1 MTPMLLAGALVGL
14 GVVLVLAGLRVPEP
28 DLAAAVTRLAAPTGP
43 SRTSGLSAPAPASG
57 LAPGT
62 ASGPASGLQRAATRS
77 AARVAETLRL
87 DRHRADLAL
96 TGTTAT
102 RMALEMMGYGALG
115 LVFPLLMTSILALAG
130 LSVPLALPVI
140 AGLGLAAGLSLL
152 PQAELR
158 RRAGLARQQMRRT
171 VCVYLELVALER
183 AADAGAVEALER
195 AAAIGRGPG
204 FGHIREALLRARLEG
219 RTPWISL
226 STLADEL
233 AVPELGDVADI
244 MRLSG
249 EDGAAVLP
257 TLRARAASLRT
268 SLLQADVAAANEA
281 SERMSIP
288 VALLGV
294 AFMAL
299 LGFPALWRILFG

>member
-1 MTPMLLAGALVGL
+1 MTVLILAGALVGL
-14 GVVLVLAGLRVPEP
+14 GLTVILAGLR
-28 DLAAAVTRLAAPTGP
+28 
-43 SRTSGLSAPAPASG
+43 APAPD
-57 LAPGT
+57 L
-62 ASGPASGLQRAATRS
+62 RAALARLTAPTDVPAAWAAVGSDAGSALDRS
-77 AARVAETLRL
+77 LARLADRL
-87 DRHRADLAL
+87 SEALGLSRHRADLAL
-96 TGTTAT
+96 TGTTPS
-102 RMALEMMGYGALG
+102 RMALEKLGYGMVG
-115 LVFPLLMTSILALAG
+115 LVFPILMGSILA
-130 LSVPLALPVI
+130 I
-140 AGLGLAAGLSLL
+140 AGVSLPFAVPMAAGVLL
-152 PQAELR
+152 GAAMSFLPEVELR
-158 RRAGLARQQMRRT
+158 RRAALARLQLRRT

-195 AAAIGRGPG
+195 AAAVGQGPG

-219 RTPWISL
+219 RTPWQQL
-226 STLADEL
+226 SALAEEL

-268 SLLQADVAAANEA
+268 SLLQSDVAAANEA

>member
-1 MTPMLLAGALVGL
+1 MTGMLLAGALVGL
-14 GVVLVLAGLRVPEP
+14 GLTMVMAGLRAPAAP
-28 DLAAAVTRLAAPTGP
+28 DLAAAVARLTAAAAPGGPSTAGGDAFQEHPLGRALAPHAARLA
-43 SRTSGLSAPAPASG
+43 
-57 LAPGT
+57 
-62 ASGPASGLQRAATRS
+62 
-77 AARVAETLRL
+77 VALRL

-96 TGTTAT
+96 TGATPT
-102 RMALEMMGYGALG
+102 RMALAKLGYAALG
-115 LVFPLLMTSILALAG
+115 LLFPVLMAAILVVSG
-130 LSVPLALPVI
+130 LALPIGIPAVV
-140 AGLGLAAGLSLL
+140 GLALGAGMSLL
-152 PQAELR
+152 PEVELR
-158 RRAGLARQQMRRT
+158 RRAALARDQMRRT

-195 AAAIGRGPG
+195 AAAIGHGPG
-204 FGHIREALLRARLEG
+204 FAHIREALLRARLEG
-219 RTPWISL
+219 RTPWQQLARL
-226 STLADEL
+226 SEEL

-268 SLLQADVAAANEA
+268 ALLQADVAAANSA

-299 LGFPALWRILFG
+299 LGFPALWRILLG

>member
-1 MTPMLLAGALVGL
+1 MITMVVAGALVGIGL
-14 GVVLVLAGLRVPEP
+14 TLVVAGLRVPAP
-28 DLAAAVTRLAAPTGP
+28 DLRAAVARLD
-43 SRTSGLSAPAPASG
+43 RTMEAPAALG
-57 LAPGT
+57 TGDMGAPRLDQ
-62 ASGPASGLQRAATRS
+62 AIQRAADRLATS
-77 AARVAETLRL
+77 LQL
-87 DRHRADLAL
+87 DRYHADLAI
-96 TGTTAT
+96 TGVTP
-102 RMALEMMGYGALG
+102 RRLALEKLGYGAVG
-115 LVFPLLMTSILALAG
+115 LAFPLVMESILAVAG
-130 LSVPLALPVI
+130 LALPVVVPALAGVVLGI
-140 AGLGLAAGLSLL
+140 ALSFL
-152 PQAELR
+152 PEVDLR
-158 RRAGLARQQMRRT
+158 RRAAEARLEMKRT
-171 VCVYLELVALER
+171 VCAYLELVALER

-195 AAAIGRGPG
+195 AAAIGEGSG
-204 FGHIREALLRARLEG
+204 FDHIRDALLRARLEG
-219 RTPWISL
+219 RTPWQQL
-226 STLADEL
+226 SGLSEEL

-268 SLLQADVAAANEA
+268 SLLQADVTAANQA